1 MNNYPGDSEF
11 VEPAFTPE
19 EVGEAGAAYA
29 AEVCVF
35 LGAELPPVLS
45 EQPSSRP

>member
-1 MNNYPGDSEF
+1 MNNNLADSEF

-19 EVGEAGAAYA
+19 EVGEAGAAYGD
-29 AEVCVF
+29 EVCVF

-45 EQPSSRP
+45 EQLSPRS